1 MKRRH
6 FLICIAASLA
16 MAGAVQAASFADAVM
31 AQLTRQGFASIT
43 SESTWLGR
51 VRITAQRD
59 GGVREIVLNP
69 RTGEILRD
77 IWSPADGSTGQIPIV
92 DDVANGGTS
101 GSDDHGGGDTGGSGS
116 GSGNDGGGDSSGSG
130 NDGGGDNSGSGSD
143 SSGSGHDGGGDT
155 GGSGRD

>member
-16 MAGAVQAASFADAVM
+16 MAGAVQAASFADDVI
-31 AQLTRQGFASIT
+31 AQLTRQGFASFT

-77 IWSPADGSTGQIPIV
+77 IWSPADGSSGQIPIV
-92 DDVANGGTS
+92 DDVTNGDTS
-101 GSDDHGGGDTGGSGS
+101 GDGGRGDTG
-116 GSGNDGGGDSSGSG
+116 
-130 NDGGGDNSGSGSD
+130 GSD
-143 SSGSGHDGGGDT
+143 SSGSGNGGGD

>member
-16 MAGAVQAASFADAVM
+16 MAGAAQAASFADDVI
-31 AQLTRQGFASIT
+31 AQLTRQGFAGIT

-51 VRITAQRD
+51 VRITAQRN
-59 GGVREIVLNP
+59 GGLREIVLNP

-77 IWSPADGSTGQIPIV
+77 IWSPADGSSGQIPIV
-92 DDVANGGTS
+92 DDVTNGDTS
-101 GSDDHGGGDTGGSGS
+101 GDGGRGDTGGS
-116 GSGNDGGGDSSGSG
+116 DSSGSG
-130 NDGGGDNSGSGSD
+130 SGDGNDGSGSGGDGSGDNSGSGGD
-143 SSGSGHDGGGDT
+143 GSGSGHDGGGNT